1 VEENKM
7 PFASKKQRAYLHI
20 HEPAIAARWE
30 KEAKK
35 SGKSAVQKKKKS
47 FTKKK

>member
-1 VEENKM
+1 M
-7 PFASKKQRAYLHI
+7 PFKSKKQRVYLHI
-20 HEPAIAARWE
+20 HEPAMAARWE

-35 SGKSAVQKKKKS
+35 SGWPAVQSKKKKS